1 MDDGLS
7 RRSFFGVLGTAG
19 IRAGLGSSAFGADKN
34 AHLPGKAG
42 KAATTSRG
50 SGRSHVRLAGGKV
63 IQPQR
68 ELPVF
73 RETDVLVVGGGPSGV
88 AAAVAARRTGA
99 KVTLVE
105 RYGCFGGLWTGG
117 LVLKLPG
124 IAFRKKQVALGICEE
139 ILQRLDK
146 MDQAVIE
153 RGPGEQP
160 TVDAEATKYVL
171 SEMIRETGVDVY
183 LHSWGVDVIMD
194 GNTVKGAVFESKS
207 GRFAVLAK
215 TVIDASGDGDIFSI
229 AGAPYEHRRHR
240 VGLVC
245 RIGNMDK
252 IDQTKTKQAKKPPR
266 GIGEPTPKPGINWV
280 NMGGPE
286 SDGVDIND
294 LTRLEMDH
302 RRQIWRQ
309 IDIIRKTPGYE
320 QVYLVEVAS
329 QLGVRVSRVLTGM
342 KQVTFKGAKAGRKFS
357 DVIGMGGEWNPG
369 NPLLEIP
376 FGALVPRKIENILAV
391 GRCVSADPAIM
402 ESMRLIPCALVTG
415 HAAGVASALAVQDG
429 CLCRDVE
436 IPKLQK
442 HLREQG
448 AYLG

>member
-7 RRSFFGVLGTAG
+7 RRALLGVLGATG
-19 IRAGLGSSAFGADKN
+19 IGAGLGSSATAKEGKMMAGTTKN
-34 AHLPGKAG
+34 PIKI
-42 KAATTSRG
+42 
-50 SGRSHVRLAGGKV
+50 VGGKV

-68 ELPVF
+68 EVPVF

-99 KVTLVE
+99 NVTLIE

-117 LVLKLPG
+117 LVLKIPG
-124 IAFRKKQVALGICEE
+124 VCFGKKQVTMGICED

-153 RGPGEQP
+153 RDPGEQP

-171 SEMIRETGVDVY
+171 SEMIREAGVDVY

-194 GNTVKGAVFESKS
+194 GNVVKGAVFESKS

-215 TVIDASGDGDIFSI
+215 MVIDASGDGDIFSI

-240 VGLVC
+240 IGLVC

-252 IDQTKTKQAKKPPR
+252 IDRAKAKQAKKPPR
-266 GIGEPTPKPGINWV
+266 GIGLPTPIPSINWV
-280 NMGGPE
+280 NMGGRE
-286 SDGVDIND
+286 SDAVDVND

-309 IDIIRKTPGYE
+309 MDKLRKTPGYE
-320 QVYLVEVAS
+320 KVYLVEVAS
-329 QLGVRVSRVLTGM
+329 QLGVRISRVLTGM
-342 KQVTFKGAKAGRKFS
+342 KQVTFKGAKAGQKFP
-357 DVIGMGGEWNPG
+357 DVIGVGGELSPG
-369 NPLLEIP
+369 DPLFEIP
-376 FGALVPRKIENILAV
+376 FGALVPRKVENILAV
-391 GRCVSADPAIM
+391 GRCASAGPVIM
-402 ESMRLIPCALVTG
+402 EPMRCIPCSLVTG

-429 CLCRDVE
+429 CRCRDVE

-442 HLREQG
+442 RLKEQG

>member
-7 RRSFFGVLGTAG
+7 RRRFLGVLGTTG
-19 IRAGLGSSAFGADKN
+19 IGAGLGSSAFGADKD

-42 KAATTSRG
+42 KAAMMSR
-50 SGRSHVRLAGGKV
+50 STGRGHVQLTGGKV

-124 IAFRKKQVALGICEE
+124 VCYGKKQVTMGLCEE

-146 MDQAVIE
+146 MDNAVIE
-153 RGPGEQP
+153 RNPGEQP
-160 TVDAEATKYVL
+160 TTDAEATKYVL
-171 SEMIRETGVDVY
+171 SEMIREAGVDVY
-183 LHSWGVDVIMD
+183 LHSWGVDAIMD
-194 GNTVKGAVFESKS
+194 GNVVKGAVFESKA

-215 TVIDASGDGDIFSI
+215 MVIDASGDGDIFSI

-245 RIGNMDK
+245 RIGNVDK
-252 IDQTKTKQAKKPPR
+252 IDQAKAKQAKKPPR
-266 GIGEPTPKPGINWV
+266 GMGLPTPIPDINWV

-286 SDGVDIND
+286 SDCVDVND
-294 LTRLEMDH
+294 LTKLEMDH

-309 IDIIRKTPGYE
+309 MDKLRKTPGYE
-320 QVYLVEVAS
+320 KVYLVEVAS
-329 QLGVRVSRVLTGM
+329 QLGVRISRVLTGM
-342 KQVTFKGAKAGRKFS
+342 KQVTFKGAKAGRKFP
-357 DVIGMGGEWNPG
+357 DVIGVGGELNPG
-369 NPLLEIP
+369 
-376 FGALVPRKIENILAV
+376 
-391 GRCVSADPAIM
+391 
-402 ESMRLIPCALVTG
+402 
-415 HAAGVASALAVQDG
+415 
-429 CLCRDVE
+429 
-436 IPKLQK
+436 
-442 HLREQG
+442 
-448 AYLG
+448 

>member
-1 MDDGLS
+1 MDDDLS
-7 RRSFFGVLGTAG
+7 RRTFLGVLGTTG
-19 IRAGLGSSAFGADKN
+19 IGAGLGSSAIGADKN
-34 AHLPGKAG
+34 THLAGMAG
-42 KAATTSRG
+42 KAAMMSHD
-50 SGRSHVRLAGGKV
+50 SGRIPVRLAGGKV

-68 ELPVF
+68 EVPVF

-99 KVTLVE
+99 KVTLIE
-105 RYGCFGGLWTGG
+105 RYGCFGGQWTGG
-117 LVLKLPG
+117 LVLKIPG
-124 IAFRKKQVALGICEE
+124 VCFGKKQVTMGICED

-171 SEMIRETGVDVY
+171 SEMIREAGVDVY

-194 GNTVKGAVFESKS
+194 GNVVKGAVFESKS

-215 TVIDASGDGDIFSI
+215 MVIDASGDGDIFSI

-240 VGLVC
+240 IGLVC

-252 IDQTKTKQAKKPPR
+252 IDRAKAKQSKKPR
-266 GIGEPTPKPGINWV
+266 GIGLPTPIPSINWV
-280 NMGGPE
+280 NMGGRE
-286 SDGVDIND
+286 SDAVDVND

-309 IDIIRKTPGYE
+309 MDKLRKTPGYE
-320 QVYLVEVAS
+320 KVYLVEVAS
-329 QLGVRVSRVLTGM
+329 QLGVRISRVLTGM
-342 KQVTFKGAKAGRKFS
+342 KQVTFKGAKAGQKFP
-357 DVIGMGGEWNPG
+357 DVIGVGGELSPG
-369 NPLLEIP
+369 DPSFEIP

-391 GRCVSADPAIM
+391 GRCASAGPVIM
-402 ESMRLIPCALVTG
+402 EPMRCIPCSLVTG

-429 CLCRDVE
+429 CRCRDVE

-442 HLREQG
+442 QLKEQG